1 MSSVHHTEGPEKCI
15 DGITDGPDGHPGDLC
30 HTNPGEQFPWFAMDF
45 GKDFRVSAEKVL
57 LYNRVNS
64 SSDATRTRNVE
75 IRLSDEL
82 PTSTTTIFAG
92 GALLGTF
99 AGPGTSGQVIEIES
113 APGWSMKTGRYLI
126 VQMDNDNEPL
136 NLKEVTAFG
145 VDHQG
150 KKKMR
155 AKFFDRYELCKH
167 TEYLCLS
174 RNSYN
179 SYMSLNRLRHLG
191 LSTLGISFKKFLVK
205 CLRLLLVTILVS
217 SLSLV
222 SRCLPC
228 LGCCEVLMKSKG
240 VG

>member
-1 MSSVHHTEGPEKCI
+1 MLRPVSALMSSVHHTEGPEKCI

-136 NLKEVTAFG
+136 NLKEVAAFG

-150 KKKMR
+150 KEKMR
-155 AKFFDRYELCKH
+155 AKFFL
-167 TEYLCLS
+167 
-174 RNSYN
+174 
-179 SYMSLNRLRHLG
+179 
-191 LSTLGISFKKFLVK
+191 
-205 CLRLLLVTILVS
+205 
-217 SLSLV
+217 
-222 SRCLPC
+222 
-228 LGCCEVLMKSKG
+228 
-240 VG
+240 